1 MTFDNSKTIIS
12 LRIKLFVATVLF
24 LAFIV
29 LTYIA
34 KKIKYPL
41 LGMSDTGWTLIL
53 TACYLV
59 FVFLPMYLNYQ
70 YIYFSDDGNNIVFR
84 YFTAGIFG
92 GKKNSVEISKKAF
105 SGYKLEKKLFG
116 LNQSI
121 ILYTQLKQGIAK
133 YPPIYISALT
143 KAEKNKVM
151 RVLNT
156 FAPRIKDEL

>member
-12 LRIKLFVATVLF
+12 LRIKLFIATVLF

-34 KKIKYPL
+34 KKIKYPF
-41 LGMSDTGWTLIL
+41 LGMSDTGWTVIL
-53 TACYLV
+53 TVCYV
-59 FVFLPMYLNYQ
+59 AFVFLPMYLNYQ

-105 SGYKLEKKLFG
+105 SGYKLEKSLFG
-116 LNQSI
+116 LNQRI
-121 ILYTQLKQGIAK
+121 ILFTQLKQGIAK
-133 YPPIYISALT
+133 YPPIHISALS
-143 KAEKNKVM
+143 KAEKNKVI

-156 FAPRIKDEL
+156 FAPRIKNE